1 MKSYIQILGSGTF
14 DVYPSVL
21 VHYDNQ
27 KDCRRYLFNCGEGT
41 QRICL
46 QNKLKLVKTKNIF
59 LTRVNWECVG
69 GLPGMLLT
77 LADTGTKEIK
87 IFGGENL
94 THFLTAARGFVARSA
109 MSVETHEFQEDGMEF
124 KDENLRILPVFLY
137 PEWRKNVESSSSST
151 QDLETGTK
159 RTRDSN
165 LDEINSNSTLKYKK
179 EILSL
184 MFNQGQLLND
194 PKSSNKKRS
203 KYYEDNDAAM
213 NIPDEPQDDQMT
225 QMPRNSSSRNS
236 SPNRGDIKDLLR
248 ERRKEMYPKRLPK
261 SQPSFA
267 SVAYIC
273 KGPDYKG
280 KFDPVA
286 AKVLG
291 LEPGPQYAELVRGNS
306 VTAPNGTVV
315 HPYQVIGPS
324 RPGLVFIILDVPSTS
339 YIPSVCE
346 SPEFVTYQTN
356 NKGTQPRAIIH
367 MVGNGVLEDKRYQ
380 EWMKKFGSETE
391 HIIANEKYC
400 PQRIIFYNSALNQ
413 LKLSKIDEKHFRI
426 PFYSNEPIKQL
437 NSLDNIPKK
446 TSFAVPMMTY
456 QTEPSFKLDT
466 SQLGPV
472 FDHNIESA
480 KLLESLGDYLN
491 IAEEVKQDV
500 ARSHSEAKNIP
511 GKDVIITTL
520 GTGSTFPSKYRN
532 VSATLITIPNNGFIL
547 LDVGEGTLGSM
558 SRHFGLYDQPHG
570 DDQISLESCIRGL
583 KCIFISHMHADH
595 HLGIIRVLKKWNEIH
610 KDVED
615 ATISVF
621 GPSRLR
627 KWLDEYSDVED
638 IGFSKIKFIDNKDLL
653 FWKQQKEN
661 NTGLDSLQ
669 YLKNSMGISKVET
682 VAVIHCP
689 NSFGISIEH
698 SDGWKIVYSGD
709 TRPCDDLVRVGK
721 DATLLIHEATFEND
735 LTEKALSK
743 NHSTTEEAVSV
754 GERMNAHTLLL
765 THFSQRYPKVPVF
778 TDDHGRVGISFDL
791 MQVSIGELYK
801 LPKFVKA
808 LKVLYEDENEAA
820 NEEDVNIYEEG
831 YIEDEEDYN
840 ENK

>member
-14 DVYPSVL
+14 DVNPSVL

-27 KDCRRYLFNCGEGT
+27 KGCKRYLFNCGEGT

-46 QNKLKLVKTKNIF
+46 QNKLRLVKTKNIF

-77 LADTGTKEIK
+77 LADTGTKDIK

-94 THFLTAARGFVARSA
+94 THFLTATRGFVMRST

-124 KDENLRILPVFLY
+124 KDENLTILPVFLY
-137 PEWRKNVESSSSST
+137 PEWQKNITSSSSST
-151 QDLETGTK
+151 QNLETGTK
-159 RTRDSN
+159 RTRDST
-165 LDEINSNSTLKYKK
+165 LDEININSTLKYKK

-184 MFNQGQLLND
+184 MFNQGQLSND

-203 KYYEDNDAAM
+203 KYDEDIDTAM
-213 NIPDEPQDDQMT
+213 NISDEPQDNQMMQT
-225 QMPRNSSSRNS
+225 SKKSNSGKS
-236 SPNRGDIKDLLR
+236 SPNRGDNKYSLR
-248 ERRKEMYPKRLPK
+248 ERRKEVFPKRLPK
-261 SQPSFA
+261 SQHSFT

-280 KFDPVA
+280 KFDPLA
-286 AKVLG
+286 AKALG
-291 LEPGPQYAELVRGNS
+291 LEPGPQYADLVRGNS
-306 VTAPNGTVV
+306 VTAPDGTVI
-315 HPYQVIGPS
+315 HPHQVMGPS
-324 RPGLVFIILDVPSTS
+324 RPGMTFIILDVPSTS
-339 YIPSVCE
+339 YISSVCE
-346 SPEFVTYQTN
+346 SPEFVTYQTS
-356 NKGTQPRAIIH
+356 NKDTQPRVIIH

-380 EWMKKFGSETE
+380 EWMNKFGPETE

-400 PQRIIFYNSALNQ
+400 PQRIIFYSSALSQ
-413 LKLSKIDEKHFRI
+413 LKLSKIDENHFRI
-426 PFYSNEPIKQL
+426 PYYSNEPIKQL
-437 NSLDNIPKK
+437 KSLDNIPNKA
-446 TSFAVPMMTY
+446 SFAVPMMIY
-456 QTEPSFKLDT
+456 QTEPSFKLDM

-472 FDHNIESA
+472 FDHNIESD
-480 KLLESLGDYLN
+480 KLLESSDDYLN
-491 IAEEVKQDV
+491 IAEEVKQEV

-532 VSATLITIPNNGFIL
+532 VSATLIKIPNNGFIL

-558 SRHFGLYDQPHG
+558 SRHFGPYDQPHG
-570 DDQISLESCIRGL
+570 NDQTSLESCISSL

-595 HLGIIRVLKKWNEIH
+595 HLGIVRVLKKWNEIH
-610 KDVED
+610 KGVDD

-627 KWLDEYSDVED
+627 KWLEEYSDVED
-638 IGFSKIKFIDNKDLL
+638 IGFSK
-653 FWKQQKEN
+653 QQKGN
-661 NTGLDSLQ
+661 NTSLD
-669 YLKNSMGISKVET
+669 
-682 VAVIHCP
+682 
-689 NSFGISIEH
+689 SIEH

-709 TRPCDDLVRVGK
+709 TRPCEDLVRV
-721 DATLLIHEATFEND
+721 EQ
-735 LTEKALSK
+735 ALSK

-754 GERMNAHTLLL
+754 GE
-765 THFSQRYPKVPVF
+765 SQRYPKVPVF

-808 LKVLYEDENEAA
+808 LKVLYADENEAGI
-820 NEEDVNIYEEG
+820 EEDDNVYEEV
-831 YIEDEEDYN
+831 YIEDEEDDN

>member
-14 DVYPSVL
+14 DVNPSVL

-27 KDCRRYLFNCGEGT
+27 KGCKRYLFNCGEGT

-46 QNKLKLVKTKNIF
+46 QNKLRLVKTKNIF

-77 LADTGTKEIK
+77 LADTGTKDIK

-94 THFLTAARGFVARSA
+94 THFLTATRGFVMRST

-124 KDENLRILPVFLY
+124 KDENLTILPVFLY
-137 PEWRKNVESSSSST
+137 PEWQKNITSSSSST
-151 QDLETGTK
+151 QNLETGTK
-159 RTRDSN
+159 RTRDST

-184 MFNQGQLLND
+184 MFNQGQLSND

-203 KYYEDNDAAM
+203 KYDEDIDTAM
-213 NIPDEPQDDQMT
+213 NISDEPQDNQTT
-225 QMPRNSSSRNS
+225 QTSKKSNSGKS
-236 SPNRGDIKDLLR
+236 SPNRGDNKDSLR
-248 ERRKEMYPKRLPK
+248 ERRKEMFPKRLPK
-261 SQPSFA
+261 SQHSFT

-280 KFDPVA
+280 KFDPLA
-286 AKVLG
+286 AKALG
-291 LEPGPQYAELVRGNS
+291 LEPGPQYADLVRGNS
-306 VTAPNGTVV
+306 VTAPDGTVI
-315 HPYQVIGPS
+315 HPHQVMGPS
-324 RPGLVFIILDVPSTS
+324 RPGMTFIILDVPSTS
-339 YIPSVCE
+339 YISSVCE
-346 SPEFVTYQTN
+346 SPEFVTYQTS
-356 NKGTQPRAIIH
+356 NKDTQPRVIIH

-380 EWMKKFGSETE
+380 EWMNKFGPETE

-400 PQRIIFYNSALNQ
+400 PQRIIFYSSALSQ
-413 LKLSKIDEKHFRI
+413 LKLSKIDENHFRI
-426 PFYSNEPIKQL
+426 PYYSNEPIKQL
-437 NSLDNIPKK
+437 KSLDNIPKK
-446 TSFAVPMMTY
+446 ASFAVPMMIY
-456 QTEPSFKLDT
+456 QTEPKSSD
-466 SQLGPV
+466 
-472 FDHNIESA
+472 
-480 KLLESLGDYLN
+480 DYLN
-491 IAEEVKQDV
+491 IAEEVKQEV

-532 VSATLITIPNNGFIL
+532 VSATLIKIPNNGFIL

-558 SRHFGLYDQPHG
+558 SRHFGPYDQPH
-570 DDQISLESCIRGL
+570 
-583 KCIFISHMHADH
+583 DH
-595 HLGIIRVLKKWNEIH
+595 HLGIVRVLKKWNEIH
-610 KDVED
+610 KGVDD

-638 IGFSKIKFIDNKDLL
+638 IGFSKVKFIDNKDLL
-653 FWKQQKEN
+653 FWKQQKGN
-661 NTGLDSLQ
+661 NTSLDSLQ
-669 YLKNSMGISKVET
+669 YLKNSMGINKVET

-735 LTEKALSK
+735 LTEQALSK

-791 MQVSIGELYK
+791 MQMKMKQINNDLI
-801 LPKFVKA
+801 
-808 LKVLYEDENEAA
+808 
-820 NEEDVNIYEEG
+820 VN
-831 YIEDEEDYN
+831 
-840 ENK
+840 K

>member
-14 DVYPSVL
+14 DVNPSVL

-27 KDCRRYLFNCGEGT
+27 KGCKRYLFNCGEGT

-46 QNKLKLVKTKNIF
+46 QNKLRLVKTKNIF

-77 LADTGTKEIK
+77 LADTGTKDIK

-94 THFLTAARGFVARSA
+94 THFLTATRGFVMRST

-124 KDENLRILPVFLY
+124 KDENLTILPVFLY
-137 PEWRKNVESSSSST
+137 PEWQKNITSSSSST
-151 QDLETGTK
+151 QNLETGTK
-159 RTRDSN
+159 RTRDST

-184 MFNQGQLLND
+184 MFNQGQLSND

-203 KYYEDNDAAM
+203 KYDEDIDTAM
-213 NIPDEPQDDQMT
+213 NISDEPQDNQMMQT
-225 QMPRNSSSRNS
+225 SKKSNSGKS
-236 SPNRGDIKDLLR
+236 SPNRGDNKASLR
-248 ERRKEMYPKRLPK
+248 ERRKEVFPKRLPK
-261 SQPSFA
+261 SQHSFT

-280 KFDPVA
+280 KFDPLA
-286 AKVLG
+286 AKALG
-291 LEPGPQYAELVRGNS
+291 LEPGPQYADLVRGNS
-306 VTAPNGTVV
+306 VTAPDGTVI
-315 HPYQVIGPS
+315 HPHQVMGPS
-324 RPGLVFIILDVPSTS
+324 RPGMTFIILDVPSTS
-339 YIPSVCE
+339 YISSVCE
-346 SPEFVTYQTN
+346 SPEFVTYQTS
-356 NKGTQPRAIIH
+356 NKDTQPRVIIH

-380 EWMKKFGSETE
+380 EWMNKFGPETE

-400 PQRIIFYNSALNQ
+400 PQRIIFYSSALSQ
-413 LKLSKIDEKHFRI
+413 LKLSKIDENHFRI
-426 PFYSNEPIKQL
+426 PYYSNEPIKQL
-437 NSLDNIPKK
+437 KSLDNIPKK
-446 TSFAVPMMTY
+446 ASFAVPMMIY
-456 QTEPSFKLDT
+456 QTEPSFKLDM

-472 FDHNIESA
+472 FDHNIESD
-480 KLLESLGDYLN
+480 KLLESSDDYLN
-491 IAEEVKQDV
+491 IAEEVKQEV

-532 VSATLITIPNNGFIL
+532 VSATLIKIPNNGFIL

-558 SRHFGLYDQPHG
+558 SRHFGPYDQPHG
-570 DDQISLESCIRGL
+570 NDQTSLESCISSL

-595 HLGIIRVLKKWNEIH
+595 HLGIVRVLKKWNEIY
-610 KDVED
+610 KGVDD

-638 IGFSKIKFIDNKDLL
+638 IGFSKVKFIDNKDLL
-653 FWKQQKEN
+653 FWKQQKGN
-661 NTGLDSLQ
+661 NTSLDSLQ
-669 YLKNSMGISKVET
+669 YLKNSMRINKVET

-735 LTEKALSK
+735 LTEQALSK

-808 LKVLYEDENEAA
+808 LKVLYADENEAGI
-820 NEEDVNIYEEG
+820 EEDDNVYEEV
-831 YIEDEEDYN
+831 YIEDEEDDN